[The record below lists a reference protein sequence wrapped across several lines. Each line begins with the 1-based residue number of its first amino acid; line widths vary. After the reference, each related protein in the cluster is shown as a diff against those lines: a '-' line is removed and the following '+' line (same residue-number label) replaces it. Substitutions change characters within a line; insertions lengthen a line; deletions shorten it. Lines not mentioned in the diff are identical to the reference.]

1 MKNQTWDY
9 VIVGG
14 GSAGCVLAA
23 RLTEDPDTKVL
34 LLEAGP
40 EDRSMWLDMPAGMS
54 KVVWGTKYS
63 WAFTSEPEPHLGGR
77 RLGHPRGKVLG
88 GSSSI
93 NGMVW
98 LRGHPRDFDGWA
110 QRGATGW
117 GYTDVLPYFQR
128 AETAPDASDPQRGTE
143 GPIRITRPGI
153 APSSLADA
161 FVRAGGEAGYPILS
175 DFNAGKQEGFGPIE
189 RSTHGGKRWSA
200 SRAYL
205 KPARSREN
213 LTVLTGALAQEVILE
228 NGRATGLRYL
238 SGKTSITAHA
248 AREVILSAGAIGS
261 PHLLHLSGIGP
272 AHVLE
277 AAGIPLR
284 HELPGVGENLNDH
297 PDLVIQHKC
306 LEPVSIYPVTR
317 PGRSW
322 LAGAEWMLRGTG
334 PAATNQFEAGGFVR
348 SRPGVEHPDLQFT
361 FMPLSVVPGT
371 VDIRQEHS
379 FQVHIDLMRPRSRG
393 HVRARTA
400 DPRQAPAILFNYLS
414 DPADRIDLRNSVSI
428 LRNVLAQP
436 ALSRFAGTELFPG
449 PDLRGDA
456 EVDAWIAETLETC
469 YHPVGTCKMGD
480 ANAPDVVVDPE
491 CRVRGIEGLRVVDA
505 SIMPEIVSANTNATA
520 IMIAEK
526 AADIIRG
533 RTIPT
538 QEEPQT
544 RDRQQ
549 TSS

>member
-1 MKNQTWDY
+1 MTGETWDY

-23 RLTEDPDTKVL
+23 RLSEDPDTSVL

-40 EDRSMWLDMPAGMS
+40 EDRSMWLRMPAGVS
-54 KVVWGTKYS
+54 RVVWGTRFS

-77 RLGHPRGKVLG
+77 QLGHPRGKVLG

-98 LRGHPRDFDGWA
+98 LRGHPRDYDGWA

-117 GYTDVLPYFQR
+117 SYADVLPYFR
-128 AETAPDASDPQRGTE
+128 RSETADQTADLARGKD
-143 GPIRITRPGI
+143 GPIRVTRPRI
-153 APSSLADA
+153 EPSSLADA
-161 FVRAGGEAGYPILS
+161 FVKAGGEAGYPILT
-175 DFNAGKQEGFGPIE
+175 DFNTGEQEGFGPIE
-189 RSTHGGKRWSA
+189 RSTHGGTRWSA

-205 KPARSREN
+205 KPARGRKN
-213 LTVLTGALAQEVILE
+213 LTIVTSALAQEVILE
-228 NGRATGLRYL
+228 QGRAKGVRYL
-238 SGKTSITAHA
+238 AGNKSIEVRAE
-248 AREVILSAGAIGS
+248 REVILSAGAIGS

-272 AHVLE
+272 SHVLE
-277 AAGIPLR
+277 AAGIGMR

-297 PDLVIQHKC
+297 PDLVIQHQC
-306 LEPVSIYPVTR
+306 REPVSIYPVTR
-317 PGRSW
+317 RRQSW
-322 LAGAEWMLRGTG
+322 IAGAEWALRGTG
-334 PAATNQFEAGGFVR
+334 PAASNQFEVGGFVR
-348 SRPGVEHPDLQFT
+348 SRPDVEHPDLQFT

-400 DPRQAPAILFNYLS
+400 DARQAPAILFNYLA
-414 DPADRIDLRNSVSI
+414 DPADRVDLRKSVSI
-428 LRNVLAQP
+428 LRDVLAQP
-436 ALSRFAGTELFPG
+436 ALSRFAGPELFPG
-449 PDLRGDA
+449 AQMRGNA
-456 EVDAWIAETLETC
+456 EIDAWISETLETC
-469 YHPVGTCKMGD
+469 YHPVGTCKMGSENDPD
-480 ANAPDVVVDPE
+480 AVVDPQ
-491 CRVRGIEGLRVVDA
+491 CRVRGIEGLRVIDA

-533 RTIPT
+533 RSLPSEVQSETT
-538 QEEPQT
+538 G
-544 RDRQQ
+544 RRQA
-549 TSS
+549 